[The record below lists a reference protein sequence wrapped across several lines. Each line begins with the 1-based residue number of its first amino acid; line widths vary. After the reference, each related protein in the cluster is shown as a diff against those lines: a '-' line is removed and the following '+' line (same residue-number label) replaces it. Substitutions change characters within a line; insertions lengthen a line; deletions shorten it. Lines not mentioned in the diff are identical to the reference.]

1 MLDVD
6 ALETLIEEVPFEETL
21 PLPFP
26 ESPVPPP
33 SGPASGPP
41 SRFRLAPRARRGAP
55 RTGLPADV
63 PLFDWLARRFAPGQL
78 TLWTGPRAALDP
90 ILELLYAG
98 NALGHGQISLL
109 EGSNRFDPYHLG
121 DVGRGLGTTPEAVLR
136 RIRLARSF
144 TAYQMV
150 ALVDACSAEARRHPP
165 TLLVGHDLPDA
176 FAIDEVP
183 ADEREALL
191 RHVSGS
197 LRTLVES
204 LHLPLLL
211 TLDPAGAAHFPGL
224 ADAGPPWCDMVSFAR
239 GPGTLTLRA
248 LRDNA
253 RLSLV
258 PRRRDQRGIEEFG
271 GGAVGEVIAW
281 DAPSRP
287 TARRWSSG

>member
-1 MLDVD
+1 VLDID
-6 ALETLIEEVPFEETL
+6 AIETLEEEAVEETS

-26 ESPVPPP
+26 VSPVPRT
-33 SGPASGPP
+33 GPASGPP
-41 SRFRLAPRARRGAP
+41 APFRLAPRARRAHA
-55 RTGLPADV
+55 RLGLPLGS
-63 PLFDWLARRFAPGQL
+63 PLFDWLGRRFAAGQL
-78 TLWTGPRAALDP
+78 TLWSGPRAALDP
-90 ILELLYAG
+90 LLELLYAG
-98 NALGHGQISLL
+98 NALGRGRISLL
-109 EGSNRFDPYHLG
+109 EGSNRFDPYRLG
-121 DVGRGLGTTPEAVLR
+121 DVGRSLGTVPEEVLE

-150 ALVDACSAEARRHPP
+150 ALVDAWSAEARRHPP

-176 FAIDEVP
+176 FTIDEIP
-183 ADEREALL
+183 EDERAALL
-191 RHVSGS
+191 RHVAGS

-211 TLDPAGAAHFPGL
+211 TLDPAGASRFPGL
-224 ADAGPPWCDMVSFAR
+224 ADAGPPWCDLVTFAR
-239 GPGTLTLRA
+239 GPGTLTLRS